1 MYQIR
6 KELIK
11 EKTSNTV
18 GRVGFFGGGESLSW
32 APVSPRNFNGPQQ
45 GLVPGGG
52 RGVERYVGQGVYEV
66 ADYRL
71 PARKSR

>member
-11 EKTSNTV
+11 EKNCKY
-18 GRVGFFGGGESLSW
+18 GRKSRIFGGGGSLSW
-32 APVSPRNFNGPQQ
+32 APVSPRNFNGPEQ

-71 PARKSR
+71 PARKNR